1 MRQILSLHGERC
13 EVNGMKTLA
22 MGLGMVAGAAI
33 TLTVINTMYPDI
45 PRRMMRDGRRMARQT
60 RKTFSEFS
68 DMVGR

>member
-1 MRQILSLHGERC
+1 
-13 EVNGMKTLA
+13 MKTLA

-60 RKTFSEFS
+60 RKTFSEFG